1 MVFFLTVLRVS
12 IIERISQNCNFFSY
26 SKATE
31 KRWKC
36 INSQLC
42 IHKINNNILFHSSQS
57 KKVLFFSCKMW
68 TDIWM
73 FTRKY
78 SAIKKVVA
86 KSSFIH
92 SHVETVTKKKSHLHL
107 NFWIFCSIFC
117 WISLFVKMKE
127 WDWKY
132 HSLSNQTIQL
142 GHFSFSEL
150 FICVNTSL
158 WLLCKYIHWIWKRES
173 YFLLMVLL
181 YI

>member
-1 MVFFLTVLRVS
+1 
-12 IIERISQNCNFFSY
+12 
-26 SKATE
+26 
-31 KRWKC
+31 
-36 INSQLC
+36 
-42 IHKINNNILFHSSQS
+42 
-57 KKVLFFSCKMW
+57 MW

-150 FICVNTSL
+150 IICVKPSL
-158 WLLCKYIHWIWKRES
+158 WLLCKYIHLEMKTGIVFYSYGITLYIMMMSFEEWVVSWYLPGYKEKWGKEWKN
-173 YFLLMVLL
+173 FKFPVLL
-181 YI
+181 A